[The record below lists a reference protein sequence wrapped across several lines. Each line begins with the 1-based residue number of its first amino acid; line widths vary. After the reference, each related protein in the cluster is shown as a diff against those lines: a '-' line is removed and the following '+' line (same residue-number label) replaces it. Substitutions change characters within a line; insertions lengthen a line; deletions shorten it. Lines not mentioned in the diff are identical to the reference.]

1 MHSSGA
7 AAKQTPLHPPPD
19 FSQVDQHY
27 KTDLYGPIHRYTAL
41 YFAIHCYTSLYTAIL
56 FYTRGKYDRNTPI
69 SKVAA
74 FPQITHD
81 RD

>member
-1 MHSSGA
+1 MHSSGVGS
-7 AAKQTPLHPPPD
+7 QINPIPSPD
-19 FSQVDQHY
+19 FSQVDRHY
-27 KTDLYGPIHRYTAL
+27 KTDLYGLIHRYTAL

-56 FYTRGKYDRNTPI
+56 FYTRGKHDRNTPI